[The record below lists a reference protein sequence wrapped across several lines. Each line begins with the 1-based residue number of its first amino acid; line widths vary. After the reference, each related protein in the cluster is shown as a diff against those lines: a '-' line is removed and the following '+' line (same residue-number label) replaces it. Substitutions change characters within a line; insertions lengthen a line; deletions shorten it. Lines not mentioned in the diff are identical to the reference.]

1 MSTTNYPS
9 ATPQNDPPKRD
20 SKNLI
25 IALLAVGI
33 LGTWGYFLWDK
44 NNNDQ
49 KIAQQQTQIVT
60 LDSTKTELQHS
71 FDAAL
76 GRLDSLTGANNELE
90 GKLTDR
96 NTEISK
102 LKGQINSYLRKQRLT
117 EAEKRKAQE
126 LIRELNDKING
137 LEQEVARLTQ
147 ENTQLTTD
155 LTSEK
160 QKTTQLSTDLQST
173 TAAKEDLEKKVDI
186 ASTLNASNIQ
196 ITPVDERKSGKE
208 KITATAKRVDK
219 LVISMDVDN
228 RIAQSGNTEVY
239 VCITDPSGK
248 PIAVEALGS
257 GKFMTREDGEKIF
270 TAKVPVEIEA
280 GKKKHVEFAWKQN
293 SPFQKGNYK
302 IEVYHNGFKI
312 GEGIRELKKGGLFG

>member
-147 ENTQLTTD
+147 ENSQLTTD